1 MAKGSAETS
10 GDELSGKPL
19 PADEPGDEA
28 QSNPAG
34 ADSDSDSDA
43 EPDTEP
49 DSESDGE
56 PDADA
61 PAETEDASQPEDSR
75 PRRRRPHPKSSWAAV
90 LAWVVLPSLALLL
103 AITAGVLRW
112 QYDTMRY
119 AQIAGVQA
127 LQAARE
133 GTVAMLSYKPETVEK
148 DLTAAQDHLTG
159 TFRDSY
165 TQLTKDVVIPGAKQQ
180 RISAVARVPA
190 AATVSAD
197 WGHAVVLVFVDQTT
211 VIGDDPPTDMAST
224 VRVKLDKVGDRWLI
238 SEFQPI

>member
-1 MAKGSAETS
+1 MASPTRTPRP
-10 GDELSGKPL
+10 KPRT
-19 PADEPGDEA
+19 PPNQRTRGHD
-28 QSNPAG
+28 
-34 ADSDSDSDA
+34 
-43 EPDTEP
+43 
-49 DSESDGE
+49 
-56 PDADA
+56 
-61 PAETEDASQPEDSR
+61 
-75 PRRRRPHPKSSWAAV
+75 AAV